1 MLDFARYQQFCI
13 IAILVLL
20 LPSFAYAQT
29 PSPDAAAANANES
42 ESSATVAA
50 LNLPRYISD
59 VLYVPMRSGA
69 SSKNRIV
76 HKGLKSGTKVTLLAT
91 EDGWSQIKTSR
102 GTVGWMQNRYL
113 SAEPT
118 AQIKLARAQQQIQ
131 QLSASSGP
139 MSEKLLKAQQYI
151 DELESQ
157 QQAHTVQLNTLNK
170 ELERVRNLSANELAI
185 NENNKQLMQ
194 QNDDMRNQLDT
205 LRAENTRLSQELR
218 SNSFMYG
225 ALTIILG
232 IIITLIVQNFS
243 RSKRRSEWGSF

>member
-1 MLDFARYQQFCI
+1 MIDFARYQLFFI
-13 IAILVLL
+13 VVILTTL
-20 LPSFAYAQT
+20 LPSFAYAQ
-29 PSPDAAAANANES
+29 SPAASQTAAEATSTDASAAAD
-42 ESSATVAA
+42 V

-69 SSKNRIV
+69 STKNRIV

-91 EDGWSQIKTSR
+91 EEGWSQIKTSR

-113 SAEPT
+113 TAEPT
-118 AQIKLARAQQQIQ
+118 AQIKLGRAQQQIQ

-139 MSEKLLKAQQYI
+139 LSEKLLDAQQYI
-151 DELESQ
+151 EDLENQ
-157 QQAHTVQLNTLNK
+157 QQAHTVKLNSLNK
-170 ELERVRNLSANELAI
+170 ELDRVRNLSANELAI

-194 QNDDMRNQLDT
+194 QNDDMRNQIDT